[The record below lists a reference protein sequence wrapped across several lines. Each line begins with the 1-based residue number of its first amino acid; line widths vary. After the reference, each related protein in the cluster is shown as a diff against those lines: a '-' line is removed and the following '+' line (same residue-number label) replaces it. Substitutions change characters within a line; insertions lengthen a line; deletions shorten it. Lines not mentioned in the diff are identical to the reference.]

1 MKQQCMTNKFESF
14 RLYLLF
20 LVLVSLF
27 LSSCSDSDDN
37 TTVDNTVTIGISWRS
52 DLDSEFYTNVVTA
65 IKECGAT
72 PVLLPQVE
80 CNDIAY
86 QGNQV
91 ATECIDIPGHLTLA
105 AANSLRES
113 VANSNASDAVKAV
126 DAVIFTG
133 GEDVSPTLFANPQP
147 WHGIEAE
154 RDYNA
159 TRDVNDYTLMDYC
172 LKHDISLLGFCRG
185 MQMLGIISGATVIQD
200 IPTFFAQ
207 KCEPYDYI
215 HRNEKDSPDSY
226 RDYSPHNVTVVKGSI
241 LYDMA
246 GEQLHNV
253 PSWHHQSLLSVE
265 GTPLMMSGYTE
276 VNGMKMIEAIERKD
290 KTLAIGLQFHP
301 EAAIVK
307 HLTGAANKDSFMSME
322 EAKGLI
328 VSFITRVKTRK
339 TSSGQP

>member
-1 MKQQCMTNKFESF
+1 MKQQCMTNKFESS
-14 RLYLLF
+14 RLYLLL
-20 LVLVSLF
+20 LVLVSLCF
-27 LSSCSDSDDN
+27 TSCSDSDNN
-37 TTVDNTVTIGISWRS
+37 TSVDNPVTIGISWRS

-72 PVLLPQVE
+72 PVLLPQVV

-91 ATECIDIPGHLTLA
+91 AAECIDAPGHITLA
-105 AANSLRES
+105 AASTLRES

-133 GEDVSPTLFANPQP
+133 GEDVSPTLLANPEP

-172 LKHDISLLGFCRG
+172 LKHDISILGFCRG

-207 KCEPYDYI
+207 RGEPYDYI
-215 HRNEKDSPDSY
+215 HRNEKESSDSY
-226 RDYSPHNVTVVKGSI
+226 RDYSPHDVTIVKGSK

-328 VSFITRVKTRK
+328 ISFITRVKARK
-339 TSSGQP
+339 TSRGQP